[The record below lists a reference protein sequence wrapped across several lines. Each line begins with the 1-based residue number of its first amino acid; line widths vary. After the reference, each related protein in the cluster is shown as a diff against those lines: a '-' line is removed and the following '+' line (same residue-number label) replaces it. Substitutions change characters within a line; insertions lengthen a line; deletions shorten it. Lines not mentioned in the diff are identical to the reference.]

1 MMAEHISTESITLKA
16 ACEADSPL
24 SPSDPGIQDSNRS
37 LDLAKARARKRKF
50 VLRGFGSRKLLIII
64 ALTFIVTSS
73 IHFPRITL
81 EYISGEHAISI
92 WVAQFNNVIYYTA
105 FAISC
110 PVASLLAEVVVG
122 RYKLVSWTLRALWT
136 VSLTGSVIAIL
147 FECCLSTAS
156 SVFYMVTHYLVAIP
170 NAALWGAFTAIVI
183 PLGIDQ
189 IADGSSNNISSFIV
203 WFLWVMF
210 SAYGVTDI
218 LAPVFYKCLYF
229 LKEDETIVVMSLV
242 PVIFLSVGLVIDFTF
257 GHKLTKEPVSVNP
270 VSLIYK
276 VLKYAAKHKY
286 PVQRSAFTYCENKR
300 LTRLDFGKSKYGG
313 PFTTE
318 QVEDV
323 KTFWRVM
330 LIVLVI
336 SMLYIPF
343 NAVYNSNMNFESQ
356 FHLTT
361 SSHCTEAVFKGA
373 TTPSSLIAYTIPL
386 YELLIYPCL
395 RSRSLGILKSAG
407 LGAGAVTLSALYG
420 TVADAARQI
429 EGMRSNATIEC
440 MFSLHSPTVIQG
452 AQIVPLLF
460 NSLLGL
466 SVILTYKS
474 NVEFVCA
481 QAPYNMTGFLI
492 GLSFSLQTIFR
503 AFGAIFF
510 IAWNYGWFEVLKTP
524 FCGVWYYLAAFVTTL
539 AISLLLILAVR
550 WYKAR
555 ERDEIQHSQVLV
567 EDIYYKYNKN
577 SSSDRH

>member
-1 MMAEHISTESITLKA
+1 MMAERISTEGITKA

-37 LDLAKARARKRKF
+37 LDLTKARARKRKF
-50 VLRGFGSRKLLIII
+50 MLRGFGSKKLFIIL
-64 ALTFIVTSS
+64 AWVFITSS
-73 IHFPRITL
+73 SMHFQTITL
-81 EYISGEHAISI
+81 EYISEENNISI
-92 WVAQFNNVIYYTA
+92 WFANYVTYFTA

-147 FECCLSTAS
+147 FEYCPSTAS

-170 NAALWGAFTAIVI
+170 HVALTGAFTAIVI

-189 IADGSSNNISSFIV
+189 ITDCSSNNICSFIV
-203 WFLWVMF
+203 WFLWVTF
-210 SAYGVTDI
+210 SGYGATEI
-218 LAPVFYKCLYF
+218 LATVFYKCLYF
-229 LKEDETIVVMSLV
+229 LKGDETIVVMSLV

-257 GHKLTKEPVSVNP
+257 GHKLTKEPVSINP

-276 VLKYAAKHKY
+276 VLKYAAKHKF

-330 LIVLVI
+330 LVVLVI
-336 SMLYIPF
+336 SMLYIPL
-343 NAVYNSNMNFESQ
+343 NAVLISFVNFESQ
-356 FHLTT
+356 LHLAT
-361 SSHCTEAVFKGA
+361 SYHCTEVVFEGA
-373 TTPSSLIAYTIPL
+373 TMPSSLIAYTIPL

-429 EGMRSNATIEC
+429 EGMRSNATIGC

-460 NSLLGL
+460 NSLIGL
-466 SVILTYKS
+466 SLTLTYKS
-474 NVEFVCA
+474 NLEFVCA
-481 QAPYNMTGFLI
+481 QAPYNMAGFFI
-492 GLSFSLQTIFR
+492 GLSLSLQATFR
-503 AFGAIFF
+503 AFGVIFF
-510 IAWNYGWFEVLKTP
+510 FAWNLGWFEVLKTP
-524 FCGVWYYLAAFVTTL
+524 ACGTWFNLAVFMTTL

-567 EDIYYKYNKN
+567 EDIYYKYNNN
-577 SSSDRH
+577 SSSDQH

>member
-1 MMAEHISTESITLKA
+1 MMAERISTESITLKA
-16 ACEADSPL
+16 ACEANSPL
-24 SPSDPGIQDSNRS
+24 SPSDPGIQDNNRS

-50 VLRGFGSRKLLIII
+50 MLRGFGSRKLLIIL
-64 ALTFIVTSS
+64 AWVFIVTSS
-73 IHFPRITL
+73 IHFPL
-81 EYISGEHAISI
+81 EYYISQENSISI
-92 WVAQFNNVIYYTA
+92 WVANNVIYYTA

-122 RYKLVSWTLRALWT
+122 RYKLASWTLRALWI
-136 VSLTGSVIAIL
+136 VSLIGSVIAIL
-147 FECCLSTAS
+147 FECCLSTAC

-170 NAALWGAFTAIVI
+170 NAALQGAFTAIVI

-189 IADGSSNNISSFIV
+189 ITDCSSNNISSFIV
-203 WFLWVMF
+203 WFLWVIF
-210 SAYGVTDI
+210 SAYGSMNI
-218 LAPVFYKCLYF
+218 LARVFYKCLYF
-229 LKEDETIVVMSLV
+229 LKEDEAIVFMYIV
-242 PVIFLSVGLVIDFTF
+242 PVTLLSVGLVIDFMF

-276 VLKYAAKHKY
+276 VLKYAAKHKF

-330 LIVLVI
+330 LVVLVI
-336 SMLYIPF
+336 SMLYVPLY
-343 NAVYNSNMNFESQ
+343 AVFISLVKLESQ
-356 FHLTT
+356 LYLST
-361 SSHCTEAVFKGA
+361 SSHCTEAVFEGA
-373 TTPSSLIAYTIPL
+373 TIPPLLIAYTIPL

-420 TVADAARQI
+420 TVTDAARQI

-452 AQIVPLLF
+452 AQIVPLVF

-466 SVILTYKS
+466 SMILTYKS
-474 NVEFVCA
+474 KVEFVCA

-492 GLSFSLQTIFR
+492 GLSLSLYTIFR
-503 AFGAIFF
+503 ASGAIFF
-510 IAWNYGWFEVLKTP
+510 IAWNLGWFKVLKTSS
-524 FCGVWYYLAAFVTTL
+524 CGVWYYLAAFVTTL
-539 AISLLLILAVR
+539 AISLLLIIAVR

-577 SSSDRH
+577 SSSDQH